1 MPALPFVDTPD
12 GPAWSVGG
20 AGGGYIPGAA
30 AVNPGGSTVNAD
42 ASPVGTGDLTA
53 DHNTPLHV
61 GGLILLGLGIIIGL
75 KYLGFRFAVDVGVGG

>member
-1 MPALPFVDTPD
+1 MPALPFVDGPD
-12 GPAWSVGG
+12 GPSWASGS
-20 AGGGYIPGAA
+20 AIPGAPSL
-30 AVNPGGSTVNAD
+30 NPGGSTVNAD

-75 KYLGFRFAVDVGVGG
+75 KYLGFRFSVDAGVGA